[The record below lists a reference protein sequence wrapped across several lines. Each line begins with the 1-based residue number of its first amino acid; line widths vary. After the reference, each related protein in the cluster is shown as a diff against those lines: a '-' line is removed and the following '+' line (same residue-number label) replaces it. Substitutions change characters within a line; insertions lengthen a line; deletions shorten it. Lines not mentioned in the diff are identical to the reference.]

1 MLYVNVT
8 YTLPKAN
15 RDAFVADVLGQNI
28 PALTRQE
35 YGNHAYDFSVPVEH
49 DDKVYLREIWED
61 DAFEIHKGSENIQKL
76 VAMKDK
82 YQIETSLVISRFD

>member
-15 RDAFVADVLGQNI
+15 RDAFVADVLGLNI
-28 PALTRQE
+28 PELTREE
-35 YGNHAYDFSVPVEH
+35 YGNHAYDFSIPIEH

-61 DAFEIHKGSENIQKL
+61 DAFEKHKSSENIQKL
-76 VAMKDK
+76 AAMKQK
-82 YQIETSLVISRFD
+82 YQIETSIVISRFD

>member
-1 MLYVNVT
+1 MLYINVT

-28 PALTRQE
+28 PELTRQE
-35 YGNHAYDFSVPVEH
+35 YGNHAYDFSIPVEH

-61 DAFEIHKGSENIQKL
+61 DAFEKHKVSENIQKL
-76 VAMKDK
+76 IAMKDK
-82 YQIETSLVISRFD
+82 YQIETSLVISRFE